1 MTTKILTKTLKRL
14 VLSPLT
20 ALYAVALV
28 IRHFFYDSGF
38 LKSQSGA
45 IPTLVIGNIHVG
57 GTGKTPHASAF
68 LSILSEKLGGAQHVA
83 LLSRGYG
90 RNTKG
95 FRWVLEDSDWSEV
108 GDEPSL
114 LKSLHP
120 LHSVAVCEDRVLAIE
135 RIAKEK
141 PEVKVVVL
149 DDGLQHRALK
159 PDLSVLLIDS
169 ERPLNMSSLLPG
181 GDLRDL
187 KSRASKFDV
196 WIYTRCH
203 SEDMIPEFSES
214 TSPQHVFSTY
224 MSSASKALST
234 VKKESFKS
242 DKPRVLAVSGIASPE
257 RFIDGLLDSWT
268 VVRRQ
273 SYPDHHQFKS
283 KDISDWVACI
293 RSEKLDGIVTT
304 AKDAERIKPYT
315 SALKGIPLIVIPLV
329 VKWHRKEALE
339 KRVDEWLQST
349 IFAKDIAKRN

>member
-20 ALYAVALV
+20 AIYAVALV

>member
-28 IRHFFYDSGF
+28 IRHFLYDSGV
-38 LKSQSGA
+38 LKSRSGA

-68 LSILSEKLGGAQHVA
+68 LSILSKKLGGPQHVA

-95 FRWVLEDSDWSEV
+95 FRWVLEDSDWSDV

-120 LHSVAVCEDRVLAIE
+120 LHSIAVCEDRVLGIA

-169 ERPLNMSSLLPG
+169 ERPLSMSSLLPG

-196 WIYTRCH
+196 WIYTRCP
-203 SEDMIPEFSES
+203 SNDTLPKRSKNA
-214 TSPQHVFSTY
+214 SPQHVFSTY
-224 MSSASKALST
+224 MSSSSKALST
-234 VKKESFKS
+234 VKKDSFKS
-242 DKPRVLAVSGIASPE
+242 EKPRVLAVSGIASPE

-273 SYPDHHQFKS
+273 SYPDHYQFKS
-283 KDISDWVACI
+283 KDISDWVTCV

-315 SALKGIPLIVIPLV
+315 SALKGIPLVVIPIE
-329 VKWHRKEALE
+329 VKWHKKEALE

-349 IFAKDIAKRN
+349 IFAKEIAKRN

>member
-1 MTTKILTKTLKRL
+1 M
-14 VLSPLT
+14 
-20 ALYAVALV
+20 

>member
-20 ALYAVALV
+20 ALYAATLV
-28 IRHFFYDSGF
+28 IRHFLYDSGV
-38 LKSQSGA
+38 LKSQTGA

-68 LSILSEKLGGAQHVA
+68 LSIVSEKLGGAQHVA

-95 FRWVLEDSDWSEV
+95 FRWVLEDSDWRNV

-120 LHSVAVCEDRVLAIE
+120 LNSVAVCEDRILGIA

-203 SEDMIPEFSES
+203 SEDMIPALAKNTS
-214 TSPQHVFSTY
+214 TQHVFSTF
-224 MSSASKALST
+224 MSSASNALNT

-257 RFIDGLLDSWT
+257 RFIDGLLDNWT

-273 SYPDHHQFKS
+273 SYPDHYQFKQ
-283 KDISDWVACI
+283 KDILDWVTCI

-315 SALKGIPLIVIPLV
+315 SALKGIPLIVIPIV
-329 VKWHRKEALE
+329 VKWHKKEALE
-339 KRVDEWLQST
+339 KHVDEWLQST
-349 IFAKDIAKRN
+349 IFAKEIAKRK

>member
-28 IRHFFYDSGF
+28 LRHFLYDSGF

-68 LSILSEKLGGAQHVA
+68 LSILSDKLGGAQHVA

-95 FRWVLEDSDWSEV
+95 FRWVLEDSNWSDV

-120 LHSVAVCEDRVLAIE
+120 LHSVAVCEDRILGIE

-149 DDGLQHRALK
+149 DDGLQHRALR

-203 SEDMIPEFSES
+203 SEDMIPELSKN

-315 SALKGIPLIVIPLV
+315 SALKGIPLIVIPIE
-329 VKWHRKEALE
+329 VKWHKKEALE

-349 IFAKDIAKRN
+349 IFAKEIAKRN

>member
-20 ALYAVALV
+20 ALYAATLV
-28 IRHFFYDSGF
+28 IRHFLYDSGF
-38 LKSQSGA
+38 LKSRSGA

-68 LSILSEKLGGAQHVA
+68 LSIVSEKLGGAQHVA

-90 RNTKG
+90 RQTKG
-95 FRWVLEDSDWSEV
+95 FRWVLEDSEWRDV
-108 GDEPSL
+108 GDEPLL

-120 LHSVAVCEDRVLAIE
+120 LNTVAVCEDRILGIA
-135 RIAKEK
+135 RISKEK

-149 DDGLQHRALK
+149 DDGLQHRTLK

-203 SEDMIPEFSES
+203 SEDMIPALAKNTS
-214 TSPQHVFSTY
+214 TQHVFSTY

-242 DKPRVLAVSGIASPE
+242 DKPRELAVSGIASPE
-257 RFIDGLLDSWT
+257 RFIDGLLDDWT

-273 SYPDHHQFKS
+273 SYPDHYHFKH
-283 KDISDWVACI
+283 KDILDWVTCI

-315 SALKGIPLIVIPLV
+315 SALKGIPLIVIPIV
-329 VKWHRKEALE
+329 VKWHKKEALE
-339 KRVDEWLQST
+339 KHVDEWLQST
-349 IFAKDIAKRN
+349 IFAQEIA

>member
-20 ALYAVALV
+20 AIYAVAIV
-28 IRHFFYDSGF
+28 IRHFLYDSGI
-38 LKSQSGA
+38 LKSQAGA

-68 LSILSEKLGGAQHVA
+68 LSLLSEKIGGAQHVA

-90 RNTKG
+90 RQTRG
-95 FRWVLEDSDWSEV
+95 FRWVLDDSDWRDV

-120 LHSVAVCEDRVLAIE
+120 LNSVAVCEDRILGIA

-203 SEDMIPEFSES
+203 SEDLIQKLSKS
-214 TSPQHVFSTY
+214 SSSQLLFSTH

-234 VKKESFKS
+234 VKKASFKS
-242 DKPRVLAVSGIASPE
+242 EKPRVLAVSGIASPE

-273 SYPDHHQFKS
+273 SYPDHYQFKS
-283 KDISDWVACI
+283 KDVSDWVTCI
-293 RSEKLDGIVTT
+293 RSEKLDAIVTT

-315 SALKGIPLIVIPLV
+315 TALKGIPLIVIPIV
-329 VKWHRKEALE
+329 AKWHQKEALE
-339 KRVDEWLQST
+339 KCVDEWLQST
-349 IFAKDIAKRN
+349 IFAKDIAKRK

>member
-28 IRHFFYDSGF
+28 IRHFLYDSGL
-38 LKSQSGA
+38 LKSRSGA

-68 LSILSEKLGGAQHVA
+68 LSILSEKLGGAHHVA

-95 FRWVLEDSDWSEV
+95 FRWVLEDSDWSDV

-114 LKSLHP
+114 LKLLHP
-120 LHSVAVCEDRVLAIE
+120 LHSVAVCENRVMGIE

-141 PEVKVVVL
+141 PEVKVIVL
-149 DDGLQHRALK
+149 DDGLQHRALR

-169 ERPLNMSSLLPG
+169 ERPLSMSSLLPG

-203 SEDMIPEFSES
+203 SDEKVPEPSKN

-224 MSSASKALST
+224 MSSSKALST
-234 VKKESFKS
+234 VKKDSFKS
-242 DKPRVLAVSGIASPE
+242 EKPRVLAVSGIASPE

-273 SYPDHHQFKS
+273 SYPDHYQFKS
-283 KDISDWVACI
+283 KDISDWVTCI

-315 SALKGIPLIVIPLV
+315 SELKGIPLIVIPIV
-329 VKWHRKEALE
+329 VKWHQKEALE
-339 KRVDEWLQST
+339 NLVDKWLQST
-349 IFAKDIAKRN
+349 IFAKEIAKK

>member
-38 LKSQSGA
+38 LKSQAGA

-242 DKPRVLAVSGIASPE
+242 NKPRVLAVSGIASPE

>member
-14 VLSPLT
+14 ILSPLT

-242 DKPRVLAVSGIASPE
+242 NKPRVLAVSGIASPE

>member
-20 ALYAVALV
+20 AIYAVALV
-28 IRHFFYDSGF
+28 IRHFLYDSGF
-38 LKSQSGA
+38 LKSRSGA

-68 LSILSEKLGGAQHVA
+68 LSILSDKLGGAQHVA

-95 FRWVLEDSDWSEV
+95 FRWVLEDSDWSDV

-120 LHSVAVCEDRVLAIE
+120 QHSVAVCEDRIVGIE

-149 DDGLQHRALK
+149 DDGLQHRALR

-169 ERPLNMSSLLPG
+169 ERPLNKSSLLPG
-181 GDLRDL
+181 GELRDL

-203 SEDMIPEFSES
+203 SEEMIHELSKN

-234 VKKESFKS
+234 VKKDSFKS

-273 SYPDHHQFKS
+273 CYPDHHQFKS

-315 SALKGIPLIVIPLV
+315 SALKGIPLIVIPIE
-329 VKWHRKEALE
+329 VKWHKKEALE

-349 IFAKDIAKRN
+349 IFAKEIAKRN

>member
-95 FRWVLEDSDWSEV
+95 FRWVLEDSNWSDV